1 MRQFSNATKKI
12 GQVGMIVFTFMGRS
26 VVRLTRLVKL
36 PMKISK
42 ITSAKAWSNVF
53 VPFYSR
59 LRCRSLVNL
68 TGLVKLPLKYL
79 KQTPGKPCQM

>member
-1 MRQFSNATKKI
+1 MRQFSNATMKI
-12 GQVGMIVFTFMGRS
+12 GRVGMSVFITFMGRS
-26 VVRLTRLVKL
+26 VIRLTRLVKL
-36 PMKISK
+36 PIKIPK

-68 TGLVKLPLKYL
+68 TMLVKLPLKYL
-79 KQTPGKPCQM
+79 K